1 MGREPKVLNVEM
13 NGGTTRVPYVVDAT
27 DSEVVVEVKIED
39 KGDSG
44 GKTKVVRSVE
54 SLNKSTIVR
63 WKGGRWKW
71 WQN

>member
-1 MGREPKVLNVEM
+1 MLNVEM

>member
-27 DSEVVVEVKIED
+27 DSEVVVGVKIED

-44 GKTKVVRSVE
+44 GTTKVVRSVE
-54 SLNKSTIVR
+54 IA
-63 WKGGRWKW
+63 
-71 WQN
+71 